1 MKRLL
6 IAALLIWCSPAYAT
20 GPEYASSRAWVI
32 ERCPTNQIPTQEQI
46 FVATTP
52 GSAPPAFVGILRYRV
67 GLSIRDLIDKTR
79 FRGTNA
85 VVIVLR
91 SHRPATPAFD
101 GRVAATEKPKFA
113 IKPLDVVWVG
123 QSGLPR

>member
-6 IAALLIWCSPAYAT
+6 IAAFLIWCAAAHAT

-32 ERCPTNQIPTQEQI
+32 ERCRTNQIPTQEQV
-46 FVATTP
+46 FVATSP
-52 GSAPPAFVGILRYRV
+52 GSAPPSFVGILRYRE
-67 GLSIRDLIDKTR
+67 GLSIRDLIDQTR

-91 SHRPATPAFD
+91 SQQPATPVFD
-101 GRVAATEKPKFA
+101 AQVAATERPRFA
-113 IKPLDVVWVG
+113 LKPLDMVWVC
-123 QSGLPR
+123 QPGLPR

>member
-6 IAALLIWCSPAYAT
+6 IAAFLIWCAAAHAT
-20 GPEYASSRAWVI
+20 GPEYASSRVWVV
-32 ERCPTNQIPTQEQI
+32 ERCRTNQIPTQEQI

-52 GSAPPAFVGILRYRV
+52 GSAPPAFVGILRYRD
-67 GLSIRDLIDKTR
+67 GLSIRDLIDQTR

-91 SHRPATPAFD
+91 SQRPAKPVFD
-101 GRVAATEKPKFA
+101 GLVAASEKPKFA
-113 IKPLDVVWVG
+113 LKPLDMVWVG
-123 QSGLPR
+123 QPGLPR

>member
-6 IAALLIWCSPAYAT
+6 IAGLLIWCAT
-20 GPEYASSRAWVI
+20 AQANDAVYASSRAWVV
-32 ERCPTNQIPTQEQI
+32 ERCRTNQIPTQEQI

-52 GSAPPAFVGILRYRV
+52 GSAPAAFVGILRYRD
-67 GLSIRDLIDKTR
+67 GLSIRDLIDQTR

-91 SHRPATPAFD
+91 SERPATPVFD
-101 GRVAATEKPKFA
+101 GLVAATERPKFA
-113 IKPLDVVWVG
+113 LKPLDMVWVG
-123 QSGLPR
+123 QPGLPR